1 MPWCTMMLHNKIE
14 DRLVF
19 NKIQK
24 GNYTRVSDDTED
36 VCFERD
42 EPFDTR
48 LTIDRL

>member
-1 MPWCTMMLHNKIE
+1 MVLHHKIE

-19 NKIQK
+19 NEIQK
-24 GNYTRVSDDTED
+24 GNYTRMSNDTED